1 MRIFVSD
8 LWLNSQKVPKHPVRV
23 YVPLLEFNHCRVMRS
38 PSVGSPLEVYLNF
51 TDPRVKTDLVNFS
64 IQFWPELGLIRVAE
78 QDHQVPSHKQPF
90 TLRSKSTLFFQF
102 SLGRRSELASRL
114 GLDTRRD
121 LNCIRGF
128 LALPPSRS
136 CARSSHRTQFCTS
149 IRETMPEASL
159 RKKES

>member
-1 MRIFVSD
+1 M
-8 LWLNSQKVPKHPVRV
+8 LG
-23 YVPLLEFNHCRVMRS
+23 FNHCRVMRL

-64 IQFWPELGLIRVAE
+64 IQFWPELGSSELLSKIVKYL
-78 QDHQVPSHKQPF
+78 PHKQPF

-102 SLGRRSELASRL
+102 SLGLRSELARRL

-136 CARSSHRTQFCTS
+136 CARSSPRTQFCTS

-159 RKKES
+159 RKRRVDYLRVTQKELIS